1 MTHANTMNRRSFICR
16 VSLLAGLAATG
27 ALAGRAFAAEAA
39 KDADSA
45 DAQGSADAAD
55 TQDADVLG
63 ELPDGTQITR
73 KGQDVRALV
82 EGGANIVSR
91 SEYNVYTLEND
102 GVDNSNK
109 TTVYYDL
116 DADQI
121 VDIECE
127 EVLMPSTGGTGD
139 WAQPDEETAAKLGD
153 DVLQAGDYTYAKYFE
168 LGGSTWEGV
177 VAGTMVDYSG
187 KVGGA
192 EVDLVEF
199 VATEE
204 GGAWYHGVYADGA
217 KLLDAAGDDVADVQI
232 PTKASANHGVDFWP
246 STRKF
251 PGNVELIKDYLYENG
266 TEGYDYFTYGE
277 PSDTICQN
285 DDGEWVVC
293 DVVTGAT
300 LSSTPVYLNMAKRAV
315 EAIKAGDCDVVTV
328 DDAPSFDDDADED
341 AAQEKSAK

>member
-1 MTHANTMNRRSFICR
+1 MTAATTMTDMNRRSFIRCA
-16 VSLLAGLAATG
+16 SLLGALAATG
-27 ALAGRAFAAEAA
+27 AMTGAALAQDA
-39 KDADSA
+39 KETADSA
-45 DAQGSADAAD
+45 ADADEQAG
-55 TQDADVLG
+55 AAEGVLG
-63 ELPDGTQITR
+63 ELPDGMQITR

-116 DADQI
+116 DTDQI

-127 EVLMPSTGGTGD
+127 EVLMPSTGGMGD
-139 WAQPDEETAAKLGD
+139 WAQPDEEAAEKLGD
-153 DVLQAGDYTYAKYFE
+153 DVVQAGDYTYAKYFE

-177 VAGTMVDYSG
+177 ADGDLVDYAG
-187 KVGGA
+187 EVDGA

-199 VATEE
+199 VATDE
-204 GGAWYHGVYADGA
+204 GGAWYHTVYADGA
-217 KLLDAAGDDVADVQI
+217 KLLGADGAEVADVQI
-232 PTKASANHGVDFWP
+232 QTKASANHGVDFWP

-277 PSDTICQN
+277 PSDTIDQN

-300 LSSTPVYLNMAKRAV
+300 LSSTPVYLNLAKRAV
-315 EAIKAGDCDVVTV
+315 EAIKAGDCEVVTV
-328 DDAPSFDDDADED
+328 DDAPSLADETQ
-341 AAQEKSAK
+341 AAEGEKSEK